1 MNTALPPIVLQSI
14 KVEYQTTGISKEE
27 ILKKYNYTEDQ
38 LPFNEWD
45 YTTTSYVEATE
56 TSQEPKLV
64 TEVVVVSEAP
74 SLPAPSLP
82 APSLPAP
89 SLPAPS
95 LPAPPSDE
103 QDKTEANE
111 LRDSINKTAKS
122 IISKVNSLLI
132 ESYGEDVSPKD
143 IKDLASTLLSLKE
156 ATVGKDPTVSIV
168 VDNSTNI
175 QNNTLMQIVETI
187 KSAKRDC

>member
-45 YTTTSYVEATE
+45 YTTSYVEATE
-56 TSQEPKLV
+56 ASQEPKLV
-64 TEVVVVSEAP
+64 TEVIVVSEAP
-74 SLPAPSLP
+74 SLPALPSD
-82 APSLPAP
+82 
-89 SLPAPS
+89 
-95 LPAPPSDE
+95 DE
-103 QDKTEANE
+103 QDNTEASE

-122 IISKVNSLLI
+122 IISKVNSMLI

>member
-27 ILKKYNYTEDQ
+27 ILKKYGYTEDQ

-64 TEVVVVSEAP
+64 TEVIVVSEAP
-74 SLPAPSLP
+74 SLPAVPSD
-82 APSLPAP
+82 
-89 SLPAPS
+89 
-95 LPAPPSDE
+95 DE
-103 QDKTEANE
+103 QDNTEANE

>member
-27 ILKKYNYTEDQ
+27 ILKKYGYTEDQ

-45 YTTTSYVEATE
+45 YTTSYVEATE

-74 SLPAPSLP
+74 SLPAIPSD
-82 APSLPAP
+82 
-89 SLPAPS
+89 
-95 LPAPPSDE
+95 DE
-103 QDKTEANE
+103 QDNTEANE

>member
-56 TSQEPKLV
+56 ASQEPKLV
-64 TEVVVVSEAP
+64 TEAIVVSEAP
-74 SLPAPSLP
+74 SLPAI
-82 APSLPAP
+82 
-89 SLPAPS
+89 
-95 LPAPPSDE
+95 PSDE
-103 QDKTEANE
+103 QDNTEANE

>member
-1 MNTALPPIVLQSI
+1 MNSALPPIVLQSI

-64 TEVVVVSEAP
+64 TEVIVVSEAP
-74 SLPAPSLP
+74 SLPAI
-82 APSLPAP
+82 
-89 SLPAPS
+89 
-95 LPAPPSDE
+95 PSDDE
-103 QDKTEANE
+103 KDNTEANE

>member
-27 ILKKYNYTEDQ
+27 ILKKYGYTEDQ

-56 TSQEPKLV
+56 PSQEPKLV
-64 TEVVVVSEAP
+64 TEVVSEAP
-74 SLPAPSLP
+74 SLPAIPSD
-82 APSLPAP
+82 
-89 SLPAPS
+89 
-95 LPAPPSDE
+95 DE
-103 QDKTEANE
+103 QDNTEANE

-132 ESYGEDVSPKD
+132 ESYGEDISPKD

-168 VDNSTNI
+168 VDNSTSI

>member
-56 TSQEPKLV
+56 ASQEPKLV
-64 TEVVVVSEAP
+64 TEVVVASEAP
-74 SLPAPSLP
+74 SLPAIPSD
-82 APSLPAP
+82 
-89 SLPAPS
+89 
-95 LPAPPSDE
+95 DE
-103 QDKTEANE
+103 QDNTEANE

>member
-27 ILKKYNYTEDQ
+27 ILKKYNYSEDQ

-74 SLPAPSLP
+74 SLPALPSD
-82 APSLPAP
+82 
-89 SLPAPS
+89 
-95 LPAPPSDE
+95 DE
-103 QDKTEANE
+103 QDNTEAND

>member
-1 MNTALPPIVLQSI
+1 MNSALPPIVLQSI

-74 SLPAPSLP
+74 SLPALPSD
-82 APSLPAP
+82 
-89 SLPAPS
+89 
-95 LPAPPSDE
+95 DE
-103 QDKTEANE
+103 QDNTEANE

>member
-45 YTTTSYVEATE
+45 YTTTSYVEAPE

-74 SLPAPSLP
+74 CLPAPSLP
-82 APSLPAP
+82 ALPSD
-89 SLPAPS
+89 
-95 LPAPPSDE
+95 DE
-103 QDKTEANE
+103 QDNAEANE
-111 LRDSINKTAKS
+111 LRDSINKTARS
-122 IISKVNSLLI
+122 IISKVNSMLI

>member
-64 TEVVVVSEAP
+64 TEVIVVSEAP
-74 SLPAPSLP
+74 SLPALPSD
-82 APSLPAP
+82 
-89 SLPAPS
+89 
-95 LPAPPSDE
+95 DE
-103 QDKTEANE
+103 QDNTEANE

>member
-27 ILKKYNYTEDQ
+27 ILKKYGYTEDQ

-64 TEVVVVSEAP
+64 TEVVVSEAP
-74 SLPAPSLP
+74 SLPALPSD
-82 APSLPAP
+82 
-89 SLPAPS
+89 
-95 LPAPPSDE
+95 DE
-103 QDKTEANE
+103 QDNTEANE

>member
-56 TSQEPKLV
+56 VSQEPKLV

-74 SLPAPSLP
+74 SLPALPSDD
-82 APSLPAP
+82 
-89 SLPAPS
+89 
-95 LPAPPSDE
+95 DE
-103 QDKTEANE
+103 QDNTEANE

-122 IISKVNSLLI
+122 IISKVNSMLI

>member
-64 TEVVVVSEAP
+64 TDVVVVSEAP
-74 SLPAPSLP
+74 SLPAL
-82 APSLPAP
+82 
-89 SLPAPS
+89 
-95 LPAPPSDE
+95 PSDDG
-103 QDKTEANE
+103 QDNTEANE
-111 LRDSINKTAKS
+111 LRDSINKTAK
-122 IISKVNSLLI
+122 
-132 ESYGEDVSPKD
+132 
-143 IKDLASTLLSLKE
+143 
-156 ATVGKDPTVSIV
+156 
-168 VDNSTNI
+168 
-175 QNNTLMQIVETI
+175 
-187 KSAKRDC
+187 

>member
-1 MNTALPPIVLQSI
+1 MNSALPPIVLQSI

-27 ILKKYNYTEDQ
+27 ILKKYSYTEDQ

-45 YTTTSYVEATE
+45 YTTSYVEATE
-56 TSQEPKLV
+56 ASQEPKLV
-64 TEVVVVSEAP
+64 TEVIVVSEAP
-74 SLPAPSLP
+74 SLPALPSDD
-82 APSLPAP
+82 
-89 SLPAPS
+89 
-95 LPAPPSDE
+95 DE
-103 QDKTEANE
+103 QDNTEAND

-132 ESYGEDVSPKD
+132 ESYGEYVSPKD

>member
-74 SLPAPSLP
+74 SLPAL
-82 APSLPAP
+82 
-89 SLPAPS
+89 
-95 LPAPPSDE
+95 PSDE
-103 QDKTEANE
+103 QDNTEANE

-132 ESYGEDVSPKD
+132 ESYGEDISPKE
-143 IKDLASTLLSLKE
+143 IKDLASTLLSIKE

>member
-1 MNTALPPIVLQSI
+1 MNSALPPIVLQSI

-45 YTTTSYVEATE
+45 YTTTSYVEAPE
-56 TSQEPKLV
+56 PSQEPKLV

-74 SLPAPSLP
+74 SLPALPSD
-82 APSLPAP
+82 
-89 SLPAPS
+89 
-95 LPAPPSDE
+95 DE
-103 QDKTEANE
+103 QDNTEANE

>member
-27 ILKKYNYTEDQ
+27 ILKKYGYTEDQ

-74 SLPAPSLP
+74 SLPALPSD
-82 APSLPAP
+82 
-89 SLPAPS
+89 
-95 LPAPPSDE
+95 DE
-103 QDKTEANE
+103 QDNTEANE
-111 LRDSINKTAKS
+111 LRDSINKTARS
-122 IISKVNSLLI
+122 IISKVNSMLI

>member
-27 ILKKYNYTEDQ
+27 ILKKYGYTEDQ

-56 TSQEPKLV
+56 PSQEPKLV
-64 TEVVVVSEAP
+64 TEVIVVSEVP
-74 SLPAPSLP
+74 SLPAI
-82 APSLPAP
+82 
-89 SLPAPS
+89 
-95 LPAPPSDE
+95 PSDE
-103 QDKTEANE
+103 QDNTEASE

>member
-45 YTTTSYVEATE
+45 YTTTSYVDATE
-56 TSQEPKLV
+56 ASQEPKLV
-64 TEVVVVSEAP
+64 TEVIVVSEAP
-74 SLPAPSLP
+74 SLPALPSD
-82 APSLPAP
+82 
-89 SLPAPS
+89 
-95 LPAPPSDE
+95 DE
-103 QDKTEANE
+103 QDNTEAND

>member
-27 ILKKYNYTEDQ
+27 ILKKYNYSEDQ

-56 TSQEPKLV
+56 ASQEPKLV
-64 TEVVVVSEAP
+64 TEVIVVSEAP
-74 SLPAPSLP
+74 SLPALPSD
-82 APSLPAP
+82 
-89 SLPAPS
+89 
-95 LPAPPSDE
+95 DE
-103 QDKTEANE
+103 QDNTEASD

-122 IISKVNSLLI
+122 IISKVNSMLI

>member
-27 ILKKYNYTEDQ
+27 ILKKYGYTEDQ

-45 YTTTSYVEATE
+45 YTTSYVEATE
-56 TSQEPKLV
+56 ASQEPKLV
-64 TEVVVVSEAP
+64 TEVIVVSEAP
-74 SLPAPSLP
+74 SLPALPSD
-82 APSLPAP
+82 
-89 SLPAPS
+89 
-95 LPAPPSDE
+95 DE
-103 QDKTEANE
+103 QDNTEAND

>member
-45 YTTTSYVEATE
+45 YTTTYVEAPE

-64 TEVVVVSEAP
+64 TEVIVVSEAP
-74 SLPAPSLP
+74 SLPAI
-82 APSLPAP
+82 
-89 SLPAPS
+89 
-95 LPAPPSDE
+95 PSDDE
-103 QDKTEANE
+103 QANTEADE

-122 IISKVNSLLI
+122 IITKVNSLLI

>member
-56 TSQEPKLV
+56 ASQEPKLV
-64 TEVVVVSEAP
+64 TEVIVVSEAP
-74 SLPAPSLP
+74 SLPALPSDD
-82 APSLPAP
+82 
-89 SLPAPS
+89 
-95 LPAPPSDE
+95 DE
-103 QDKTEANE
+103 QDNTEASE

-122 IISKVNSLLI
+122 IISKVNSMLI

>member
-27 ILKKYNYTEDQ
+27 ILKKYNYSEDQ

-64 TEVVVVSEAP
+64 TDVVVVSEAP
-74 SLPAPSLP
+74 SLPALPSD
-82 APSLPAP
+82 
-89 SLPAPS
+89 
-95 LPAPPSDE
+95 DE
-103 QDKTEANE
+103 QDNTEAND

>member
-27 ILKKYNYTEDQ
+27 ILKKYNYSEDQ

-56 TSQEPKLV
+56 PSQEPKLV

-74 SLPAPSLP
+74 SLPALPSE
-82 APSLPAP
+82 
-89 SLPAPS
+89 
-95 LPAPPSDE
+95 DE
-103 QDKTEANE
+103 QDNTEANE

>member
-27 ILKKYNYTEDQ
+27 ILKKYSYTEDQ

-45 YTTTSYVEATE
+45 YTTSYVEAPE

-74 SLPAPSLP
+74 SLPAL
-82 APSLPAP
+82 
-89 SLPAPS
+89 
-95 LPAPPSDE
+95 PSDE
-103 QDKTEANE
+103 QDNTEANE

-122 IISKVNSLLI
+122 IISKVNSMLI

>member
-1 MNTALPPIVLQSI
+1 MNSALPPIVLQSI

-27 ILKKYNYTEDQ
+27 ILKKYSYTEDQ

-56 TSQEPKLV
+56 ASQEPKLV
-64 TEVVVVSEAP
+64 TEVIVVSEAP
-74 SLPAPSLP
+74 SLPALPSD
-82 APSLPAP
+82 
-89 SLPAPS
+89 
-95 LPAPPSDE
+95 DE
-103 QDKTEANE
+103 QDNTEANE

>member
-27 ILKKYNYTEDQ
+27 ILKKYSYTEDQ

-56 TSQEPKLV
+56 ASQEPKLV
-64 TEVVVVSEAP
+64 TEVIVVSEAP
-74 SLPAPSLP
+74 SLPAL
-82 APSLPAP
+82 
-89 SLPAPS
+89 
-95 LPAPPSDE
+95 PSDDA
-103 QDKTEANE
+103 QDNTEASE

>member
-27 ILKKYNYTEDQ
+27 ILKKYSYTEDQ

-45 YTTTSYVEATE
+45 YTTTSYVAATE
-56 TSQEPKLV
+56 ASQEPKLV

-74 SLPAPSLP
+74 SLPALPSD
-82 APSLPAP
+82 
-89 SLPAPS
+89 
-95 LPAPPSDE
+95 DE
-103 QDKTEANE
+103 QDNTEANE

-122 IISKVNSLLI
+122 IISKVNSMLI

>member
-27 ILKKYNYTEDQ
+27 ILKKYGYTEDQ

-56 TSQEPKLV
+56 TSKEPKLV
-64 TEVVVVSEAP
+64 TEVVIVSEAP
-74 SLPAPSLP
+74 SLPAIPSD
-82 APSLPAP
+82 
-89 SLPAPS
+89 
-95 LPAPPSDE
+95 DE
-103 QDKTEANE
+103 QDNTEANE

>member
-27 ILKKYNYTEDQ
+27 ILKKYNYSEDQ

-56 TSQEPKLV
+56 SSQEPKLV
-64 TEVVVVSEAP
+64 TEVIVSEAP
-74 SLPAPSLP
+74 SLPAIPSD
-82 APSLPAP
+82 
-89 SLPAPS
+89 
-95 LPAPPSDE
+95 DE
-103 QDKTEANE
+103 QDNTEASE

>member
-27 ILKKYNYTEDQ
+27 ILKKYSYTEDQ

-45 YTTTSYVEATE
+45 YTTPSYVEATE

-74 SLPAPSLP
+74 SLPALPSD
-82 APSLPAP
+82 
-89 SLPAPS
+89 
-95 LPAPPSDE
+95 DE
-103 QDKTEANE
+103 QDNTEANE

>member
-45 YTTTSYVEATE
+45 YTTSYVEATE

-64 TEVVVVSEAP
+64 TEVVVSEAP
-74 SLPAPSLP
+74 SLPAL
-82 APSLPAP
+82 
-89 SLPAPS
+89 
-95 LPAPPSDE
+95 PSDE
-103 QDKTEANE
+103 AQEPTEADE

>member
-27 ILKKYNYTEDQ
+27 ILKKYSYTEDQ

-56 TSQEPKLV
+56 PSQEPKLV

-74 SLPAPSLP
+74 SLPAL
-82 APSLPAP
+82 
-89 SLPAPS
+89 
-95 LPAPPSDE
+95 PSDE
-103 QDKTEANE
+103 QDNTEANE

>member
-27 ILKKYNYTEDQ
+27 ILKKYGYTEDQ

-45 YTTTSYVEATE
+45 YTTSYVEATE
-56 TSQEPKLV
+56 ASQEPKLV

-74 SLPAPSLP
+74 SLPAIPSD
-82 APSLPAP
+82 
-89 SLPAPS
+89 
-95 LPAPPSDE
+95 DE
-103 QDKTEANE
+103 QDNTEANE

>member
-1 MNTALPPIVLQSI
+1 MNSALPPIVLQSI

-45 YTTTSYVEATE
+45 YTTSYVEATE
-56 TSQEPKLV
+56 VSQEPKLV
-64 TEVVVVSEAP
+64 TEVAVVSEAP
-74 SLPAPSLP
+74 SLPAL
-82 APSLPAP
+82 
-89 SLPAPS
+89 
-95 LPAPPSDE
+95 PSDE
-103 QDKTEANE
+103 EQEPTEADE

>member
-27 ILKKYNYTEDQ
+27 ILKKYGYTEDQ

-45 YTTTSYVEATE
+45 YTTTSYVEAPE

-74 SLPAPSLP
+74 SLPALPSD
-82 APSLPAP
+82 
-89 SLPAPS
+89 
-95 LPAPPSDE
+95 DE
-103 QDKTEANE
+103 QDNTEANE

-122 IISKVNSLLI
+122 IISKVNSMLI

>member
-45 YTTTSYVEATE
+45 YNTTSYVEATE

-74 SLPAPSLP
+74 SLPALPSD
-82 APSLPAP
+82 
-89 SLPAPS
+89 
-95 LPAPPSDE
+95 DE
-103 QDKTEANE
+103 QDNTEANE

>member
-27 ILKKYNYTEDQ
+27 ILKKYGYTEDQ

-45 YTTTSYVEATE
+45 YTTTSYAEATE
-56 TSQEPKLV
+56 PSQEPKLV
-64 TEVVVVSEAP
+64 TEVIVVSEAP
-74 SLPAPSLP
+74 SLPALPSD
-82 APSLPAP
+82 
-89 SLPAPS
+89 
-95 LPAPPSDE
+95 DE
-103 QDKTEANE
+103 QDNTEAND